1 MLHMFICENPNG
13 VMNTISMSDEY
24 GLRIGKINRMIL
36 GDDPQWNYAKLLKK
50 GNVCK
55 QLL

>member
-1 MLHMFICENPNG
+1 MHICLLRESNG

-50 GNVCK
+50 QRV
-55 QLL
+55 